1 MSTVIGTDA
10 ATQTSRERTYA
21 ADGSISDTYTMPADL
36 SAGFIA
42 TYTLGTS
49 AIGTLKLAEIKESI
63 SKGVAKVSL
72 RFVTPSSYSI
82 NYGGSTEPVKS
93 ADCAAQELPIEE
105 HPDFSGLVGAEN
117 VESFLTPSPTYE
129 YSDVVNSF
137 TFSEANIISG
147 VGKRSAPTG
156 MTSPTTD
163 KWLKVS
169 RRVSPEGEKFRVTD
183 VWQYNPNGIWNTTIY
198 PA

>member
-10 ATQTSRERTYA
+10 ATQTSRERTYT
-21 ADGSISDTYTMPADL
+21 ADGSILDTYTMPADL
-36 SAGFIA
+36 SDAFIA
-42 TYTLGTS
+42 TYTIGTS
-49 AIGTLKLAEIKESI
+49 TIGTLKLAEIKESI
-63 SKGVAKVSL
+63 SKGTAKVSL
-72 RFVTPSSYSI
+72 RYVSRYSYSY

-93 ADCAAQELPIEE
+93 ADCAAQELPIKE
-105 HPDFSGLVGAEN
+105 HPDASGLAGAAN
-117 VESFLTPSPTYE
+117 VEAFLTPAPTYE
-129 YSDVVNSF
+129 YSDVVSSF

-156 MTSPTTD
+156 MSSPTED